1 MNSVTGRKKQP
12 EPPKAS
18 LKGRCDTF
26 GAIVSDL
33 SRPERLR
40 PTQGPMPQGT
50 FDVFKPV
57 SVNNVCVML
66 QTVNPVKATGSD
78 GIPGLVL
85 KSAQPPLPHPLLVSS
100 TLP

>member
-1 MNSVTGRKKQP
+1 MNSVTGRKKHS
-12 EPPKAS
+12 EP
-18 LKGRCDTF
+18 LKDLCDTF
-26 GAIVSDL
+26 GAIVSDP

-50 FDVFKPV
+50 FDVFKSV
-57 SVNNVCVML
+57 SVNDVCVML

-85 KSAQPPLPHPLLVSS
+85 NKCAATLQHPLLVSS